1 MKNLFFFILSLIL
14 LSSALPEVNAQIKVR
29 DVDEFLKKG
38 EEMPKVLLVGTFH
51 FNYPNLDGHTTDK
64 ENQVNVLS
72 DEKQK
77 ELEELLD
84 YIALF
89 KPTIIAVEAW
99 SMSDVNNYYRRYL
112 KNDFQLGKNEIY
124 QMGFRLAKRFKLDSL
139 ALVDAG
145 TLEWSVYNGK
155 DSAAVRPWLD
165 SIYKDWDFRSDDKFS
180 KRYKEWYVYGDSL
193 ELNLPFLEVFKIM
206 NSDKN
211 VEKGYGAYLVGD
223 FENNNFDGADA
234 LAMHW
239 YSRNLR
245 IFRNIQ
251 KLNAKPEDR
260 ILVLYGAGHM
270 GILKQLFESSPQ
282 FDLIPFN
289 SLNTINSNK

>member
-1 MKNLFFFILSLIL
+1 MRHLVVLFLLILS
-14 LSSALPEVNAQIKVR
+14 ANAYCQNNDLK
-29 DVDEFLKKG
+29 DPDYFLKKN
-38 EEMPKVLLVGTFH
+38 ETLPKVFLVGTFH
-51 FNYPNLDGHTTDK
+51 FNYPNLDAHKTDADK
-64 ENQVNVLS
+64 QVNVLS

-84 YIALF
+84 YISIF

-99 SMSDVNNYYRRYL
+99 NTSNVNGNYRKYL
-112 KNDFQLGKNEIY
+112 NNNFQLGKNEIY
-124 QMGFRLAKRFKLDSL
+124 QIGFRLAKKFNLDSL
-139 ALVDAG
+139 ALVDAAPM
-145 TLEWSVYNGK
+145 LLSIYDGK
-155 DSAAVRPWLD
+155 DSVCVRPWLD
-165 SIYKDWDFRSDDKFS
+165 SIYKDWDFRSDNKFS
-180 KRYKEWYVYGDSL
+180 RRYQEWYSYSDSI
-193 ELNLPFLEVFKIM
+193 ELQLSFLEVFKYM

-211 VEKGYGAYLVGD
+211 VIKGYGAYLTGD
-223 FENNNFDGADA
+223 FENGEFDGADA

-270 GILKQLFESSPQ
+270 GILKQLFESSPE
-282 FDLIPFN
+282 FELVPFN
-289 SLNTINSNK
+289 SLDIQK